1 MNFKIRTFKTIVN
14 VIGLSATLLGAVA
27 LMDSVMH
34 SAYGIVSIVSVIGY
48 MGVGITL
55 LIVGKQLNYALMDA
69 EIDQRQN

>member
-1 MNFKIRTFKTIVN
+1 MSFKIRAFKTIVN
-14 VIGLSATLLGAVA
+14 IIGLGATLLGAVA

-34 SAYGIVSIVSVIGY
+34 SAYGIVSFVSVIGY

>member
-34 SAYGIVSIVSVIGY
+34 SAYGIVSFVSVIGY
-48 MGVGITL
+48 MGIGIAL
-55 LIVGKQLNYALMDA
+55 LIIGKQLNYSLMDA
-69 EIDQRQN
+69 EIDQRSK